1 MSELRVDSIKNLAGD
16 SRFGP
21 VLGTPVAAA
30 GQTFIDFTGIPSWAK
45 KVTVL
50 FKGLSTSGTS
60 PLLVQIGPVGGVETS
75 GYGGGAY
82 TVATWA
88 ANTNGFLIGSST
100 VAVNT
105 FDGIATVA
113 LFDAA
118 TNTWV
123 FASAGAG
130 VGSNTHSTGGGDKA
144 IAGALSKLRVTTS
157 GGTDTFD
164 AGSVNVMWE

>member
-1 MSELRVDSIKNLAGD
+1 MSTLKVNKITNLAD
-16 SRFGP
+16 DERFGP

-30 GQTFIDFTGIPSWAK
+30 GQTFIDFTAPSWAK
-45 KVTVL
+45 KGTVL
-50 FKGLSTSGTS
+50 FKGFSTSGTS

-75 GYGGGAY
+75 GYAGGAY
-82 TVATWA
+82 TPATWA
-88 ANTNGFLIGSST
+88 ANTNGFLIGSSNI
-100 VAVNT
+100 AANA

-118 TNTWV
+118 TNAWV

-144 IAGALSKLRVTTS
+144 ITGALGKLRVTTS
-157 GGTDTFD
+157 GGGDTFD
-164 AGSVNVMWE
+164 AGFVNVMWE